1 MLDISTIDVLGISST
16 SPGKSCTFPQNSSKH
31 ICNHKSKNFESFVY
45 ICWNSG
51 QNITI
56 FPPFVFPIKH
66 SLCQKLS
73 QFQNMPESACKNTS
87 PYGKSL
93 VFPFVYRCFLST
105 LKALDIF
112 GYSPPANPSY
122 PFYHGSDCWKNLTMK
137 SSTWGA
143 PICWPIRLGSRHP

>member
-16 SPGKSCTFPQNSSKH
+16 IPGKSCTFPQNSSKH

-45 ICWNSG
+45 LCWNSG

-93 VFPFVYRCFLST
+93 VSPFVYRCFLST

-112 GYSPPANPSY
+112 GYSHLNQQTPHIPS
-122 PFYHGSDCWKNLTMK
+122 TMGQITEK
-137 SSTWGA
+137 TSPWSLALGA
-143 PICWPIRLGSRHP
+143 LPSVGP